1 MTLWALR
8 RDALLTVSQAI
19 EICAENLSPITL
31 RILWEDTE
39 FSGITIPA
47 NANVYALLIGANR
60 DPLYFT
66 EPDRFDISRNEAKHC
81 SFGGGIHFCLGS
93 HLVRMRLRSLFSR
106 WPNASPLS
114 RLMNRVSNGRLRCSG
129 YRAVFLH
136 VSSAAIKSS
145 ERPYLAYPIG

>member
-8 RDALLTVSQAI
+8 RDALLTVSKAI

-93 HLVRMRLRSLFSR
+93 HLVRMNAEIAFQQMAQRFTAIEIDESSIQWAPSLFRIPGSIPAR
-106 WPNASPLS
+106 FQRRNQI
-114 RLMNRVSNGRLRCSG
+114 V
-129 YRAVFLH
+129 
-136 VSSAAIKSS
+136 
-145 ERPYLAYPIG
+145 